1 MVYLSFITYG
11 SAENFLLSHF
21 RDKDLYNIL
30 SVWNNDHRIVVGDSG
45 DFFGHTE
52 PLEMAGVW
60 ELVIPHVT
68 VPPGWLKI
76 RNMGSGDLLS
86 HKYLHSHA
94 KLLPPPASPKASQ
107 HRESWGIQWALV
119 HAGADSLFVEDGD
132 NKWRIINRLTGGFLW
147 DTSQDVSYG
156 CGVCP
161 HTLNVWSLELHLA
174 GDLNIF
180 DRMSRSWTIVQPDTF
195 CLLQSTDV
203 PFGEGK
209 RVAAVE
215 KTFTSDTKD
224 RKRWEFM

>member
-21 RDKDLYNIL
+21 RDKGLYNIL
-30 SVWNNDHRIVVGDSG
+30 SAWRDGHRIAIRGG
-45 DFFGHTE
+45 RNFFGHTE
-52 PLEMAGVW
+52 PLEVVGVW
-60 ELVIPHVT
+60 ELVVPNVT
-68 VPPGWLKI
+68 IPPGWLKI

-94 KLLPPPASPKASQ
+94 KLLPPSTSPKPSQ

-119 HAGADSLFVEDGD
+119 HAKIHSPTAEEED
-132 NKWRIINRLTGGFLW
+132 NKWRIVNRLTGGFLW
-147 DTSQDVSYG
+147 DVSQDVSYD
-156 CGVCP
+156 CDVCP

-174 GDLNIF
+174 GDSTVF

-203 PFGEGK
+203 SSGEGK